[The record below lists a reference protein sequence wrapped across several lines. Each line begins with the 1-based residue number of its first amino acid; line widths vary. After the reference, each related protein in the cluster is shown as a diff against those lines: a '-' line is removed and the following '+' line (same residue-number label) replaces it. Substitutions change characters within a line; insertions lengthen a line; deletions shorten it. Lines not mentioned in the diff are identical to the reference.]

1 MSRRKSWVALGG
13 TDDTEGPTLTGE
25 GHAEALTSSP
35 AEAPVFEDS
44 WEDEPHAARRSW
56 LLPAMAV
63 MAIAVWSGFFIWSHL
78 PQLSGGITPLQGSTL
93 VGDWAVPVVLVVGL
107 WLLALRNSTREAA
120 RFGDTAQML
129 ATESQALERRLIS
142 VNAELSLA
150 RDFIAAQSRDLESL
164 GRMAA
169 ERLSANAGQ
178 LQDLIRDNGAQV
190 TAIGE
195 VSDTAL
201 ANMDKLRERL
211 PVVANSARDLTS
223 QIGHAGNTAQEHL
236 GEMITA
242 FQRLNDFGEASG
254 RQVDSLRQN
263 MDGTLATLETR
274 LSSLRDQQDA
284 VHGKFTVAV
293 DAMQSHMAQAI
304 AEIARIDE
312 AAIGNARARVD
323 SLAEAER
330 KVRESLA
337 ESAAAFEAEHVHRA
351 ETMDTAQRDA
361 LDALHA
367 RMAEFDALAA
377 QRQQDHLT
385 HVAALAERGET
396 LAARV
401 AELDGEIARLV
412 QLGREESEQLGE
424 ACRAFAANLDA
435 GRMVLSEHKSSIG
448 QLTDGSVR
456 LLELIRAGVDHSEGA
471 LATAIGQADERL
483 SGFAGRVEEL
493 GTAMSEAESKGAAL
507 QQHVVAT
514 GSSSGEMLAT
524 LATLESRLTALG
536 EQAQA
541 VATTASTDLQQSLV
555 TLDEAATTLIAHM
568 QAGQADAVRAIAARV
583 GEEASTLI
591 GQTITA
597 SSRQAIAELQQA
609 TSEAANHGRAT
620 AMQLRDQLA
629 KVNQLA
635 GNLEQRVAQARGVA
649 EEQVN
654 SDFTRRMAL
663 ITESLNS
670 CSIDIARA
678 LDSEV
683 TDTAWAGYLK
693 GDRGIFT
700 RRAVRLLD
708 NQEVRAISDVYDTD
722 EELRAAVNRYIHD
735 FEALLRPILS
745 TRDGNAMAVTLLS
758 SDIGKLYVVL
768 AQAIERLRD

>member
-1 MSRRKSWVALGG
+1 MSRRKTWVALGG
-13 TDDTEGPTLTGE
+13 TDDTDGTGLTEEGQ
-25 GHAEALTSSP
+25 AEAFTSGP
-35 AEAPVFEDS
+35 AETPVFEDG
-44 WEDEPHAARRSW
+44 WEDEPQAAPRTW
-56 LLPAMAV
+56 LLPTLAV
-63 MAIAVWSGFFIWSHL
+63 LVIAVWTAFFIWSHL
-78 PQLSGGITPLQGSTL
+78 PQLRGGITPLQGSTL
-93 VGDWAVPVVLVVGL
+93 IGDWAVPVVLVVGL
-107 WLLALRNSTREAA
+107 WLLVLRNSTREAA
-120 RFGDTAQML
+120 RFGTTARML
-129 ATESQALERRLIS
+129 ASESQALERRLVS
-142 VNAELSLA
+142 VNAELSIA

-169 ERLSANAGQ
+169 ERLSTNAGQ

-236 GEMITA
+236 GEMISA

-254 RQVDSLRQN
+254 RQVDGLRQN

-274 LSSLRDQQDA
+274 LASLQNQQDA

-293 DAMQSHMAQAI
+293 DAMQSHMAEAI

-312 AAIGNARARVD
+312 AAIANARRRVD

-337 ESAAAFEAEHVHRA
+337 ESAAAFEAEHAHRA
-351 ETMDTAQRDA
+351 DTMDAAQRAA

-367 RMAEFDALAA
+367 RIAEFDALAA
-377 QRQQDHLT
+377 HRQQDHLA
-385 HVAALAERGET
+385 HVATLAERGET

-412 QLGREESEQLGE
+412 ELGRAESEQLGQ
-424 ACRAFAANLDA
+424 ACRAFADNLTA
-435 GRMVLSEHKSSIG
+435 GSMVLGQHKTSIG
-448 QLTDGSVR
+448 ELTDSSVR

-471 LATAIGQADERL
+471 LATAISQADQRL
-483 SGFAGRVEEL
+483 AGFAGRVDAL
-493 GTAMSEAESKGAAL
+493 GTAMSDAESKGAAL

-514 GSSSGEMLAT
+514 GNSSGEMLAT

-541 VATTASTDLQQSLV
+541 VADTASTDLQQSLV
-555 TLDEAATTLIAHM
+555 TLDEAATTLIAQM

-591 GQTITA
+591 GQSITA
-597 SSRQAIAELQQA
+597 SSSQAIAELQQA

-635 GNLEQRVAQARGVA
+635 GNLEQRVAQARDQA

-654 SDFTRRMAL
+654 NDFTRRMAL

-708 NQEVRAISDVYDTD
+708 NHEVRAISDVYDTD

-758 SDIGKLYVVL
+758 SDIGKLYVVM

>member
-1 MSRRKSWVALGG
+1 MDRRKTLVALGG
-13 TDDTEGPTLTGE
+13 TDDAEGTSLAGD
-25 GHAEALTSSP
+25 GSAEAFSSSA
-35 AEAPVFEDS
+35 AETPVFEDG
-44 WEDEPHAARRSW
+44 WEEEPHVAQRFW
-56 LLPAMAV
+56 LIPALAV
-63 MAIAVWSGFFIWSHL
+63 LAIVAWSGFFAWSHV
-78 PQLSGGITPLQGSTL
+78 PQFRTGITPAQGSAL

-107 WLLALRNSTREAA
+107 WLLVLRNSTREAA
-120 RFGDTAQML
+120 RFGDTARML
-129 ATESQALERRLIS
+129 ASESQSLERRLVS

-150 RDFIAAQSRDLESL
+150 RDFIAAQSRDLDSL

-236 GEMITA
+236 AEMIAA
-242 FQRLNDFGEASG
+242 FQRLNEFGNASG
-254 RQVDSLRQN
+254 RQVDGLRQN
-263 MDGTLATLETR
+263 VDGTLSTLEAR
-274 LSSLRDQQDA
+274 LAALQGQQEA
-284 VHGKFTVAV
+284 VHAKFTTAV
-293 DAMQSHMAQAI
+293 DAMHDHMAEAV

-312 AAIGNARARVD
+312 AAIANAHRRVE

-330 KVRESLA
+330 KVRDALA
-337 ESAAAFEAEHVHRA
+337 ESATEFEAEHAQRH
-351 ETMDTAQRDA
+351 ETMDATHRDA
-361 LDALHA
+361 LAALHDRIA
-367 RMAEFDALAA
+367 AFDGAAA
-377 QRQQDHLT
+377 QRQQEHIAHIET
-385 HVAALAERGET
+385 LAERGEA
-396 LAARV
+396 LATRL
-401 AELDGEIARLV
+401 AELDSEIASLAHV
-412 QLGREESEQLGE
+412 GREQSEHLGE
-424 ACRAFAANLDA
+424 ASRQFTANLTE
-435 GRMVLSEHKSSIG
+435 GRGVLEDHKTRLA

-456 LLELIRAGVDHSEGA
+456 LLELIRAGADHSEGA
-471 LATAIGQADERL
+471 LAGAISQADERL
-483 SGFAGRVEEL
+483 SGFAERVEAL
-493 GTAMSEAESKGAAL
+493 GAAMSEAEGKGAIL
-507 QQHVVAT
+507 QQHVAAT
-514 GSSSGEMLAT
+514 GTSSTEMLAT
-524 LATLESRLTALG
+524 LATIESRLTSLG

-541 VATTASTDLQQSLV
+541 VSASASADLEQALT
-555 TLDEAATTLIAHM
+555 TLDDAATALIAQM
-568 QAGQADAVRAIAARV
+568 QAGQADAVRAIAERV

-591 GQTITA
+591 GETITA
-597 SSRQAIAELQQA
+597 SSAQAIADLQQA
-609 TSEAANHGRAT
+609 TSEAAAHGRAT
-620 AMQLRDQLA
+620 TIQLRDQLA

-635 GNLEQRVAQARGVA
+635 GNLEQRVAQARGQA

-683 TDTAWAGYLK
+683 TDTAWGGYLK

-708 NQEVRAISDVYDTD
+708 NQEVRAISDAYDTD

-745 TRDGNAMAVTLLS
+745 TRDGNAMGVTLLS

-768 AQAIERLRD
+768 AQAIERLRA